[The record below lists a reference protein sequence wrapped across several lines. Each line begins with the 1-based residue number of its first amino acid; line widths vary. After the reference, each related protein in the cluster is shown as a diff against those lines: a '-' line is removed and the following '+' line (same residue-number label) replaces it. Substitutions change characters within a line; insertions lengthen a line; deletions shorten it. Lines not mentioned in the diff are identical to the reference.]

1 MANQQNSYTGSQG
14 TGTNSADFPFTFPS
28 FTTGEVKVEVDNVVK
43 TLTTHYTVENYNTT
57 SGGTV
62 RFTAGNIPTG
72 TTPLR
77 IFRQTDVESPKA
89 EFSAGA
95 SLKAGE
101 LNDNFKQIRHALQE
115 GIGAVTTDRKVQRF
129 NIEADSIDGTLIADD
144 VVDSEHYVAGSID
157 LEHMSANSVDSDQ
170 YVDGSIDGVHIAND
184 QIDSQHYAA
193 GSIDLEHMSAN
204 SVDSDQYVDGSI
216 DLIHMS
222 ANSIDSDQYVD
233 GSIDN
238 VHLAADAIDGT
249 KLADNSVNSEHYV
262 DGSIDHE
269 HLNNDV
275 IDGDNI
281 QDDVVNSEHIA
292 AGALDNEHYAAGSIT
307 SDKLNGATVVT
318 NAEQA
323 ASTPNDTSFFTTAAA
338 EARYFN
344 ASTGETIK
352 DGDTFPDNDTTIATT
367 AAINDRIIDLVDD
380 VGGFV
385 PIANETSFPTSNPD
399 VNNGTGTLVSI
410 KAISSTRTPSTG
422 TVTIANGSGSN
433 TVTITGCGSTV
444 LTAGFGVIVETTAVT
459 HTYAFHRLV
468 PKATEVT
475 TVAGVSGNVTTV
487 AGIAS
492 NVTTVAGIA
501 SNVTTVAGAVTNVNN
516 VGGSIAS
523 VNSAAANLSS
533 INTYGDQYQV
543 ASSNPSTDGGGN
555 SLAEGDLYFNT
566 TANELKVYNGS
577 QWQGGVTASGNFAS
591 VTGNTF
597 TGDNVYQDNAK
608 LKLGT
613 GSDLEI
619 FHNASDSII
628 NDAGTGDLKIQS
640 GGSTK
645 LQITSSGAELTGN
658 LDVSSGVDVTGN
670 ITVTGTVDGVDIAAL
685 NTTVGNI
692 TTDVVADTTPQ
703 LGGDLDTNSHNI
715 NLDDDHAVNFGDDTD
730 LVIKHSG
737 SNGNITNSTGDL
749 VIRTLGTNADDIFI
763 DSKDDV
769 NIRVNDTADAIKCIG
784 GGATELYHSGT
795 KKAETV
801 SGGFT
806 VTGNIAVSGT
816 VDGIDIATDVA
827 ANTAKVTNA
836 THTGEVTGATALTI
850 ADDVVDEANL
860 KVSNSPTNGYYLQAQ
875 SGNTGG
881 LTWAAID
888 SDSITEGNSKAEVIG
903 SGTNDGEFKV
913 TLQDA
918 TNSGS
923 GATSL
928 RQYTS
933 GSTNVFELNP
943 SGGNTSS
950 NSKLV
955 LNHITGTNAWS
966 EIYFTKSGSSSG
978 NSIIRSDG
986 GGSGGYFD
994 FYPEDGNVRFR
1005 ITGSATF
1012 TQGHVQAWTDST
1024 YDLGTN
1030 TNRWR
1035 NVYADDYYGSAANL
1049 TNIPAANITGTL
1061 PAIDGSNLTGL
1072 QAGATGG
1079 GTDSI
1084 FWENGQTVTTNYTI
1098 TNNKNAM
1105 SAGPI
1110 TINNGI
1116 VVTIGTG
1123 ENWTIV

>member
-101 LNDNFKQIRHALQE
+101 LNDNFKQIRYALQE
-115 GIGAVTTDRKVQRF
+115 GIGAAATDRKVQRF

-144 VVDSEHYVAGSID
+144 VIDSEHYVAGSID

-222 ANSIDSDQYVD
+222 ANSVDSDQYVD
-233 GSIDN
+233 GSIDS
-238 VHLAADAIDGT
+238 VHLAADVIDGT

-281 QDDVVNSEHIA
+281 QDDVVDSEHIA

-323 ASTPNDTSFFTTAAA
+323 AASVNDTSFFTTSASD
-338 EARYFN
+338 ARYFN
-344 ASTGETIK
+344 ISSGDTIK
-352 DGDTFPDNDTTIATT
+352 DGQTFPDNDTTIATT

-385 PIANETSFPTSNPD
+385 PIASETVFPNANPD
-399 VNNGTGTLVSI
+399 VNNGTGTLISI
-410 KAISSTRTPSTG
+410 KEIGASRTPSNG
-422 TVTIANGSGSN
+422 TVTIANGN
-433 TVTITGCGSTV
+433 VANNATITITGCGSTV
-444 LTAGFGVIVETTAVT
+444 LTAGFGAIVETTT
-459 HTYAFHRLV
+459 TLHTYTFHRLT

-475 TVAGVSGNVTTV
+475 TVAGISGNVTTV
-487 AGIAS
+487 AGISS

-501 SNVTTVAGAVTNVNN
+501 SNVTTVAGVSSNVTTVANSISSVNN
-516 VGGSIAS
+516 ASNNISS
-523 VNSAAANLSS
+523 VNNF
-533 INTYGDQYQV
+533 GDKYQV

-555 SLAEGDLYFNT
+555 ALAEGDLYFNT

-577 QWQGGVTASGNFAS
+577 AWQGGVTATGNFAV

-597 TGDNVYQDNAK
+597 TGDNVYNDNAK

-619 FHNASDSII
+619 FHNANDSII

-658 LDVSSGVDVTGN
+658 LDVSSGLDVTGN
-670 ITVTGTVDGVDIAAL
+670 ITVT
-685 NTTVGNI
+685 
-692 TTDVVADTTPQ
+692 
-703 LGGDLDTNSHNI
+703 
-715 NLDDDHAVNFGDDTD
+715 
-730 LVIKHSG
+730 
-737 SNGNITNSTGDL
+737 
-749 VIRTLGTNADDIFI
+749 
-763 DSKDDV
+763 
-769 NIRVNDTADAIKCIG
+769 
-784 GGATELYHSGT
+784 
-795 KKAETV
+795 
-801 SGGFT
+801 
-806 VTGNIAVSGT
+806 GT

-836 THTGEVTGATALTI
+836 THTGDVTGATTLTIADDAVTYAKMQNVSATDRVLGRDSSGAGVVEEISPASLRTMINVEDGATADQSNAEIRAAVEAASDSNVFTDADHTKLNGIAASANNYVHPNHSGEVTSTADGATVI

-860 KVSNSPTNGYYLQAQ
+860 KISNAGSNGQFLSKQ

-881 LTWAAID
+881 LTWATVNTELVGDTSPQLGGDLASNGNDIDFAD
-888 SDSITEGNSKAEVIG
+888 SDKAIFGTG
-903 SGTNDGEFKV
+903 SDLEIFHG
-913 TLQDA
+913 
-918 TNSGS
+918 GS
-923 GATSL
+923 QSEI
-928 RQYTS
+928 
-933 GSTNVFELNP
+933 NN
-943 SGGNTSS
+943 
-950 NSKLV
+950 
-955 LNHITGTNAWS
+955 ITGGLVIKDTGG
-966 EIYFTKSGSSSG
+966 FMR
-978 NSIIRSDG
+978 IRSDELKIQAATGNENYIECDANGAVQLFYDNAKKAETVTGGFTVTGTCTATAFAGDGSSLTGLPPSCTG
-986 GGSGGYFD
+986 GGSD
-994 FYPEDGNVRFR
+994 E
-1005 ITGSATF
+1005 
-1012 TQGHVQAWTDST
+1012 
-1024 YDLGTN
+1024 
-1030 TNRWR
+1030 
-1035 NVYADDYYGSAANL
+1035 
-1049 TNIPAANITGTL
+1049 
-1061 PAIDGSNLTGL
+1061 
-1072 QAGATGG
+1072 
-1079 GTDSI
+1079 I

-1110 TINNGI
+1110 TINNGV

-1123 ENWTIV
+1123 ETWTIV